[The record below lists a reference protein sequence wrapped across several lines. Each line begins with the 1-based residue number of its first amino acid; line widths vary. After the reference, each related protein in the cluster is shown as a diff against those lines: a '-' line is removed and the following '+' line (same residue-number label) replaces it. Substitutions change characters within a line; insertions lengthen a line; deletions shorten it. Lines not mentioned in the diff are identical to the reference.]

1 MQTDDILITEQ
12 GHLGIFTLNRPNAL
26 HALTPAMILAI
37 QNQLNV
43 WKIEPNIHA
52 IIIQATP
59 SAAFCAGGDVRWLY
73 DNGKN
78 DFTQVRDFFWHE
90 YRLNHFIHNLGKPWI
105 ALMDGITMGGGV
117 GISLHGSHP
126 VASEKFTFAMPETGI
141 GFFPDIGASHLLSKC
156 PDSIGIYLGL
166 TGNRI
171 TAQEALSN
179 KLIKYFIHSEKFPA
193 IVQRLHEEDLSKD
206 AFAKVDACL
215 ESYALSLINQS
226 EISGLDP
233 AISQCFSK
241 NSVEEIIEALKE
253 TASGWAN
260 KQLSILHQK
269 SPVSLKVTFQQLQ
282 KAKNLSLADCL
293 KMDFFMVNH
302 FMDHHDFYEGVR
314 ALLVHKDKQPVWEPA
329 SLHMVT
335 QEMVDGYF
343 EPICQ
348 ELDLLSV

>member
-1 MQTDDILITEQ
+1 MHVDDILISEQ

-26 HALTPAMILAI
+26 HALTSAMIIAI
-37 QNQLNV
+37 QNQLNI

-59 SAAFCAGGDVRWLY
+59 SPAFCAGGDIRWLY
-73 DNGKN
+73 ENGKH
-78 DFTQVRDFFWHE
+78 DFAKVRHFFWHE
-90 YRLNHFIHNLGKPWI
+90 YRLNRYIHNLGKPWI
-105 ALMDGITMGGGV
+105 ALMDGITMGGGA

-126 VASEKFTFAMPETGI
+126 VASEKFAFAMPETGI

-156 PDSIGIYLGL
+156 TDSIGIYLGL

-171 TAQEALSN
+171 AAQDALSN

-193 IVQRLHEEDLSKD
+193 IVQHLQEQDLSKD

-226 EISGLDP
+226 EVSELNPDISH
-233 AISQCFSK
+233 CFSK
-241 NSVEEIIEALKE
+241 NSVEAIIEALKE
-253 TASGWAN
+253 TASRWAN
-260 KQLSILHQK
+260 KQMIILHQK
-269 SPVSLKVTFQQLQ
+269 SPVSLKVTLKQLQ
-282 KAKNLSLADCL
+282 QAKHMSLDDCL
-293 KMDFFMVNH
+293 KMDFFLVNH

-314 ALLVHKDKQPVWEPA
+314 ALLVDKDKQPVWEPA
-329 SLHMVT
+329 SLSMVT
-335 QEMVDGYF
+335 EDMVDGYF

-348 ELDLLSV
+348 ELDFLSV